1 MEVKMLKKYVNKL
14 AVNIVDKN
22 GSGDSNYTDDVEEYL
37 IMNPKIF
44 AKVDIAGCNFEQLVR
59 TKINFL
65 YKVGYNLA
73 PWYKKYLKE
82 NNLKYYDGKVKQ
94 INNWRLT

>member
-1 MEVKMLKKYVNKL
+1 MKIKKYVNKL
-14 AVNIVDKN
+14 AVHIVDKN

-37 IMNPKIF
+37 MLNEKIF
-44 AKVDIAGCNFEQLVR
+44 ELIEDGCDFEKLVR
-59 TKINFL
+59 DKIEFL
-65 YKVGYNLA
+65 HKVGYNLA

-94 INNWRLT
+94 INNWRLK